1 MIKNIKCRIDNN
13 EDEIVYDRGDFGE
26 LYVSKKDS
34 DELMPLW
41 QVLCDLLY
49 INSNA
54 VTIIIGEK
62 TVKGITVEKAD

>member
-13 EDEIVYDRGDFGE
+13 EDGIIYNRGDFDGI
-26 LYVSKKDS
+26 YVSGT
-34 DELMPLW
+34 DEKPIPLW

-54 VTIIIGEK
+54 DTIIICERTIRGF
-62 TVKGITVEKAD
+62 TVKKVD